1 MWLLKV
7 KSIATGEYQII
18 EKNDDLTAL
27 LKEAD
32 RLVAKGIKIQ
42 IIAEKKSLAGAT
54 ADRLNRKLLNTS
66 ITEEE
71 TSWKRLKKQ

>member
-1 MWLLKV
+1 MWFLKV
-7 KSIATGEYQII
+7 KSMATGEYQTI

-42 IIAEKKSLAGAT
+42 IVDEKKSLASTT
-54 ADRLNRKLLNTS
+54 A
-66 ITEEE
+66 
-71 TSWKRLKKQ
+71 

>member
-1 MWLLKV
+1 MANQQRTYIMWLLRV
-7 KSIATGEYQII
+7 KSVATGEYQII

-42 IIAEKKSLAGAT
+42 IIDEKRA
-54 ADRLNRKLLNTS
+54 
-66 ITEEE
+66 
-71 TSWKRLKKQ
+71 

>member
-1 MWLLKV
+1 MWLLKI
-7 KSIATGEYQII
+7 KSIATGKYQTI

-42 IIAEKKSLAGAT
+42 IVDEKRA
-54 ADRLNRKLLNTS
+54 
-66 ITEEE
+66 
-71 TSWKRLKKQ
+71 

>member
-7 KSIATGEYQII
+7 KSIATGEYQTI

-27 LKEAD
+27 LKEGD

-42 IIAEKKSLAGAT
+42 IIDEKEPSKHGC
-54 ADRLNRKLLNTS
+54 R
-66 ITEEE
+66 
-71 TSWKRLKKQ
+71 

>member
-1 MWLLKV
+1 MANQQRTYIMWFLKI
-7 KSIATGEYQII
+7 KSKATGEYQTI

-42 IIAEKKSLAGAT
+42 IIAEKRA
-54 ADRLNRKLLNTS
+54 
-66 ITEEE
+66 
-71 TSWKRLKKQ
+71 

>member
-7 KSIATGEYQII
+7 KSKATGEYQII
-18 EKNDDLTAL
+18 EKNADLTSL

-42 IIAEKKSLAGAT
+42 IIAEKKEPS
-54 ADRLNRKLLNTS
+54 R
-66 ITEEE
+66 
-71 TSWKRLKKQ
+71 

>member
-1 MWLLKV
+1 MWFLKV
-7 KSIATGEYQII
+7 KSAATGEYQII

-42 IIAEKKSLAGAT
+42 IIDEKRA
-54 ADRLNRKLLNTS
+54 
-66 ITEEE
+66 
-71 TSWKRLKKQ
+71 

>member
-7 KSIATGEYQII
+7 KSVATGKYQII

-42 IIAEKKSLAGAT
+42 IIGEKRA
-54 ADRLNRKLLNTS
+54 
-66 ITEEE
+66 
-71 TSWKRLKKQ
+71 

>member
-7 KSIATGEYQII
+7 KSVATGEYQII

-42 IIAEKKSLAGAT
+42 ITAEKQEPSRCNCIT
-54 ADRLNRKLLNTS
+54 AP
-66 ITEEE
+66 
-71 TSWKRLKKQ
+71 

>member
-7 KSIATGEYQII
+7 KSAATVEYQII
-18 EKNDDLTAL
+18 EKNADLMAL

-42 IIAEKKSLAGAT
+42 IIAEKRA
-54 ADRLNRKLLNTS
+54 
-66 ITEEE
+66 
-71 TSWKRLKKQ
+71 